1 MAVKDVPPVIDLLE
15 EEEEEE
21 WPEAGAQNLEE
32 AEQYMDRINN
42 VFDHLSTLIHEDKKD
57 ALELTIRNF
66 KKLVVKQWEMMG
78 DADKDVILH
87 TIKDPA
93 VVYLCQHLTRG
104 GVKVFNPPDEI
115 PTSPEF
121 IRQLPER
128 MRQAEETVFI
138 TDIFDHAAQAHEH
151 LSSVC
156 TNISA
161 LAKITD
167 KTTLLTIINGAVR
180 PLVQINIPEGFLNLV
195 EDRHPKTTE
204 EERREKVCKT
214 VLPVSNSPCLAHEL
228 KNSPTQILA
237 AAVWLKLNRKY
248 FNEGMAKEACDRF
261 EVRAKQLSRVLM
273 GRKYLGGTQAR
284 KCKATEEL
292 PVQRKKADT

>member
-1 MAVKDVPPVIDLLE
+1 MIDLL

-21 WPEAGAQNLEE
+21 WPEAGAQNPEE
-32 AEQYMDRINN
+32 VQQYVDRINN
-42 VFDHLSTLIHEDKKD
+42 VFHHLSTLIHEDKKD
-57 ALELTIRNF
+57 ALGLTIRNF

-78 DADKDVILH
+78 DADVDVVLH

-104 GVKVFNPPDEI
+104 GVEVFDPPEEI
-115 PTSPEF
+115 LTGPEF

-128 MRQAEETVFI
+128 TRWAEETAFI
-138 TDIFDHAAQAHEH
+138 ADIFDHAAQAHEH
-151 LSSVC
+151 LLSVC

-167 KTTLLTIINGAVR
+167 KTTLLTIINGAIR

-195 EDRHPKTTE
+195 EDRHPKMTE
-204 EERREKVCKT
+204 EERREKVCKM
-214 VLPVSNSPCLAHEL
+214 VLPVSNSPCLAHEPR
-228 KNSPTQILA
+228 NGPTQILA

-261 EVRAKQLSRVLM
+261 EVKAKHLSRVLM
-273 GRKYLGGTQAR
+273 GRKYLGGM
-284 KCKATEEL
+284 
-292 PVQRKKADT
+292 